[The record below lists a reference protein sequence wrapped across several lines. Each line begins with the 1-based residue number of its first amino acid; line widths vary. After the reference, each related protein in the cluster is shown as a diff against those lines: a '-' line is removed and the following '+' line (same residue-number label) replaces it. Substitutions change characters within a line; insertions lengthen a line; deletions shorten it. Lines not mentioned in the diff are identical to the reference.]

1 MELEAGLNPVLISLV
16 SLTMGVTQ
24 VYKMLLPTGDLEKT
38 AFKIMIKAT
47 PLVALL
53 TGVFLSMIYEG
64 GLNYQSLESGI
75 VVGLTAAGVYSG
87 GKTILNK
94 KESV

>member
-1 MELEAGLNPVLISLV
+1 MGLEANLNPALISLV
-16 SLTMGVTQ
+16 SLTMGLTQ
-24 VYKMLLPTGDLEKT
+24 VYKMLLPTDDLGKI
-38 AFKIMIKAT
+38 AFKIMIKAI

-53 TGVFLSMIYEG
+53 IGIFLSMVYEG
-64 GLNYQSLESGI
+64 ELNYQSLESGI

-94 KESV
+94 KEIV